1 MDTAKYTMFGDG
13 LLTDDEA
20 RAVFL
25 YSCEWSPR
33 EWSAYFL
40 VNLGLRD
47 KDRSKVLPFILFIKL
62 LCNAVSKV
70 LLFRYA
76 NIQGVRFA
84 SEMNSFRLASQ
95 LFESF
100 QP

>member
-20 RAVFL
+20 RAIFL

-40 VNLGLRD
+40 VNFGLRD
-47 KDRSKVLPFILFIKL
+47 KDRSKVLPFIPFIKL

-70 LLFRYA
+70 LLFLYA
-76 NIQGVRFA
+76 KKQGVCFA
-84 SEMNSFRLASQ
+84 LEMNSFRLVSQ
-95 LFESF
+95 FF
-100 QP
+100 